1 MGKDWTSCQHIF
13 TFFRL
18 SFTHDF
24 CRPLIPRNG
33 FDTHVHVFDPRLA
46 QYAARRAYTPE
57 DAPLEN
63 LVAFNQS
70 ISSNPQSNSLVL
82 VQPSPYKNDCSAMI
96 HCMHQLK
103 AQNVQVFGIVV
114 LDLNTT
120 SDEQLK
126 EMHELGVRG
135 VRLNFQADGKEVNT
149 DKLVAALNETA
160 ERIRHLP
167 GWMIQLFV
175 PGWAWDQ
182 LHDPII
188 RLPVTII
195 ADHLGGMRGSSKLP
209 SLLQSVP
216 TSQPG
221 FKSLLSLARKSRVA
235 VKISGLY
242 RMSSDTPV
250 HDDLQPIVQAF
261 SREIPNQLIWG
272 SDWPHTGEGSN
283 RLEGR
288 IDIKEP
294 FRVVD
299 NHGIL
304 GRLHDWMGS
313 EVYIKMMTDN
323 PKRLFH

>member
-1 MGKDWTSCQHIF
+1 MGKDWTSCQQIF
-13 TFFRL
+13 TFFRF

-70 ISSNPQSNSLVL
+70 ISSNPESNILVL

-103 AQNVQVFGIVV
+103 AQNIHVFGIVV
-114 LDLNTT
+114 LDLKTT

-126 EMHELGVRG
+126 EMHELGVCG

-175 PGWAWDQ
+175 PGWAWDRKPVNDET
-182 LHDPII
+182 DP
-188 RLPVTII
+188 
-195 ADHLGGMRGSSKLP
+195 
-209 SLLQSVP
+209 
-216 TSQPG
+216 
-221 FKSLLSLARKSRVA
+221 LSLADKNF
-235 VKISGLY
+235 I
-242 RMSSDTPV
+242 
-250 HDDLQPIVQAF
+250 
-261 SREIPNQLIWG
+261 
-272 SDWPHTGEGSN
+272 
-283 RLEGR
+283 
-288 IDIKEP
+288 
-294 FRVVD
+294 
-299 NHGIL
+299 
-304 GRLHDWMGS
+304 
-313 EVYIKMMTDN
+313 
-323 PKRLFH
+323 